1 MTSFAFRLQSG
12 PHRAGSFG
20 YAFTEENRPKG
31 RLCRVDYDNSAYFY
45 RVEPGE
51 VVAFKNWVRDVFPPN
66 NGENYRV
73 TGSFP
78 FYDVERV

>member
-1 MTSFAFRLQSG
+1 M
-12 PHRAGSFG
+12 
-20 YAFTEENRPKG
+20 
-31 RLCRVDYDNSAYFY
+31 DYDSSAYFY

-73 TGSFP
+73 TGRFP